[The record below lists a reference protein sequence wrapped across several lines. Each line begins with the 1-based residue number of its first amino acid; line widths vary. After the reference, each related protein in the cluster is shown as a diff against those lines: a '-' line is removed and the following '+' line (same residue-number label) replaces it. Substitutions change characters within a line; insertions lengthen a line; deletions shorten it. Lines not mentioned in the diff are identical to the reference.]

1 MSDNQKT
8 KGYDGVTK
16 VKTPDGEI
24 ITFLNIY
31 EALEQDN
38 PRNIFLNG
46 QLYVENR
53 LDTIISMYFGYD
65 NNIRHASILNFLK
78 SRYCDFFSK
87 IKLLSMLINKY
98 DGKNEVPLIENKD
111 VISSLQT
118 IGEIRNSFQHNL
130 IFEEA
135 IKNSIKDGRTFKLT
149 GRKLDTCGNLNGLIE
164 AFKKEVIKL
173 TEELDK
179 IIINK
184 IPHYKIDMETLKKT
198 LTGHSFD
205 NDKEKS

>member
-1 MSDNQKT
+1 MSDNHKN

-16 VKTPDGEI
+16 VQTPDGEI

-98 DGKNEVPLIENKD
+98 DGKIEVLLIENKD

-149 GRKLDTCGNLNGLIE
+149 GKKLDTCENLNGLIE
-164 AFKKEVIKL
+164 AFKKEVIRL

-198 LTGHSFD
+198 LSGH
-205 NDKEKS
+205 